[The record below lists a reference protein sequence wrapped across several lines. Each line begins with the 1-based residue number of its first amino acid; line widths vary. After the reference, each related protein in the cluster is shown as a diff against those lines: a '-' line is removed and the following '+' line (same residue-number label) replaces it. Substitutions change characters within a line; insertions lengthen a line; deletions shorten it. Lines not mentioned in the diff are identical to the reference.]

1 MGVKEGVGR
10 KKKRERGR
18 CVEAEEEGE
27 KSVFETANLADV
39 DQVGV
44 GFGLLSTKLR
54 HDSVKR

>member
-10 KKKRERGR
+10 KKKRGVDVWKQKKR
-18 CVEAEEEGE
+18 E
-27 KSVFETANLADV
+27 KKVFETANLADV

>member
-1 MGVKEGVGR
+1 MVGVKEGVGR
-10 KKKRERGR
+10 EKKKEGWMCGSRRR
-18 CVEAEEEGE
+18 GE